1 MCVRHKR
8 DEMVD
13 WWGERESCQLLS
25 FSTGLRFFIFLY
37 AAGQAGVVGEKSRRA
52 IK

>member
-13 WWGERESCQLLS
+13 WWGERESSCQLLS

-37 AAGQAGVVGEKSRRA
+37 AAGQAGVVGEKKA
-52 IK
+52 GEL